1 MMLWK
6 KKPNNSLSN
15 TVAKQCKLYSHN
27 IHEYELSTRFCELWM
42 SQKEAEEKA
51 RVEPTLQWSAVLL
64 IHTKA
69 RQSVPLTNVQNQTSI
84 WMK

>member
-1 MMLWK
+1 MLWKK
-6 KKPNNSLSN
+6 KKPNNSLST
-15 TVAKQCKLYSHN
+15 TVTKQCKLYSHN
-27 IHEYELSTRFCELWM
+27 IHEYELSTRFCELWI

-51 RVEPTLQWSAVLL
+51 RVEPSLQWSAVLL

-69 RQSVPLTNVQNQTSI
+69 RQSVPLTNVENQTGI